1 MNISDV
7 MSQEV
12 KCCSA
17 EMALDQVG
25 MMMWEGDCGA
35 IPIVDNTN
43 RPIGMVTDRDIA
55 MCCVLNHKAPWELS
69 ASTITGS
76 RQLFTCSADDNL
88 DTALTIMKEQRVRRL
103 PVTDSQGCL
112 TGMLSIDDI
121 VACTEKAKSDTTV
134 PYDVTMSTL
143 KAVSIHH

>member
-17 EMALDQVG
+17 DMALDQVG

-35 IPIVDNTN
+35 IPVVDDNN

-55 MCCVLNHKAPWELS
+55 MCCSLNHKAPWELS
-69 ASTITGS
+69 ISTVTGS

-88 DTALTIMKEQRVRRL
+88 DTALTIMKEQKIRRL
-103 PVTDSQGCL
+103 PITDGQGCL
-112 TGMLSIDDI
+112 AGMLSIDDI
-121 VACTEKAKSDTTV
+121 VACTDKSRSATTV
-134 PYDVTMSTL
+134 PYNVTMSTL

>member
-1 MNISDV
+1 MNISNV

-55 MCCVLNHKAPWELS
+55 MCCTLNHKAPWELT
-69 ASTITGS
+69 ASTIAGS

-88 DTALTIMKEQRVRRL
+88 DTALAIMKEQRVRRL

-121 VACTEKAKSDTTV
+121 VACTEKAKSATTV
-134 PYDVTMSTL
+134 PYDVTMNTL